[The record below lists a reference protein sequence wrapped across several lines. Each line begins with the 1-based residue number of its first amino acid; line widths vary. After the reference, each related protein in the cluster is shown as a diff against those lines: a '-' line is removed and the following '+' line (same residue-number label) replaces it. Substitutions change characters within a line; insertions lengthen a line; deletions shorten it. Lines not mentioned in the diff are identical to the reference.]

1 MASGVLYSFTVLP
14 DGGESFKVEVRT
26 RDMSRWERGVGLA
39 PKHRS
44 MGEVQKDMQTSVLE
58 EICWVAATRQGL
70 YEGNLASFRD
80 TCDLDIADDGDDE
93 DGEADPTQ

>member
-1 MASGVLYSFTVLP
+1 VLP
-14 DGGESFKVEVRT
+14 DGGEPFEVEVRT

-44 MGEVQKDMQTSVLE
+44 MGDVAKDMQTSVLE
-58 EICWVAATRQGL
+58 EICWVAAKRQGL
-70 YEGNLASFRD
+70 YEENLATFRD
-80 TCDLDIADDGDDE
+80 SCDLEIGDDDE